1 MGGSVHRDLPYL
13 GEGQTV
19 LVLVSVLHLEIIK
32 CFALG
37 RGLWQGPDAL
47 DVAGGQ
53 EAMSPVQLP
62 MVPVLIHPAPQ
73 DDDVALAELEVAG
86 FFPLITV
93 ESFPIG
99 KLGKSLKV
107 KHSIWLLNVAFLL
120 PG

>member
-1 MGGSVHRDLPYL
+1 MGGSVHRGPPYL

-53 EAMSPVQLP
+53 EAVSPVQLP
-62 MVPVLIHPAPQ
+62 MVPVLVHPAPQ
-73 DDDVALAELEVAG
+73 DDNVALAELEVTG
-86 FFPLITV
+86 FFPLVTV
-93 ESFPIG
+93 ECLPIG

-107 KHSIWLLNVAFLL
+107 KHSIWLLNMDSLL
-120 PG
+120 PC